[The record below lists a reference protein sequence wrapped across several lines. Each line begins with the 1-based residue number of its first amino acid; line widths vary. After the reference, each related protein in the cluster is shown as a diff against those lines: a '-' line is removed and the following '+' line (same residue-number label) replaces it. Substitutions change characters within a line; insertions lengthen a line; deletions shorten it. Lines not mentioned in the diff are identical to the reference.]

1 MGEMGTILHEFANVA
16 FEKQTYMNLLYLLF
30 SFPLGTAY
38 FAFLVTGLSLGFSL
52 LLMWIGLPLLII
64 VFLAWW
70 EIASFERQMAIWLLG
85 IDIPELY
92 LAPSDKK
99 NIIERISFRLK
110 NPVTWKS
117 LLFLLLKFPIGI
129 ISLTI
134 MLFLVALSLG
144 MLIDPLLYV
153 IGTGSA
159 DSLLE
164 SIMISIAGTFV
175 GLGSMHLLNLLA
187 YLEANFAKKM
197 LGSEQIVHKEV
208 HFIADA
214 QF

>member
-1 MGEMGTILHEFANVA
+1 MGTILHEFANVA